1 MMACGLV
8 ACGHTMGTR
17 ETDRPNV
24 VLSTI
29 VERKRERL
37 LGSYTQTTKISGTA
51 REHEE

>member
-29 VERKRERL
+29 VERERERL
-37 LGSYTQTTKISGTA
+37 LGVTPKLQKISGTA
-51 REHEE
+51 REIR